1 MKDYGHV
8 IIWLDYFNKNL
19 SKRKG
24 RRISKKLAIYDPTLE
39 ELSKA
44 SKDLNLAISDE
55 STNNQARYPRRP
67 YVRSGYLMLPKSE
80 KKSNLLNQIAKKL
93 QERRNASKN

>member
-1 MKDYGHV
+1 M
-8 IIWLDYFNKNL
+8 LDYFNKNL

-55 STNNQARYPRRP
+55 NIITKPDIREGPM
-67 YVRSGYLMLPKSE
+67 SG
-80 KKSNLLNQIAKKL
+80 QDI
-93 QERRNASKN
+93 

>member
-1 MKDYGHV
+1 MKDYSQV
-8 IIWLDYFNKNL
+8 ILWLDYFNRNL

-24 RRISKKLAIYDPTLE
+24 RRVPKKLAVSDPTME

-44 SKDLNLAISDE
+44 SKDLDLAISDE
-55 STNNQARYPRRP
+55 NINNQARYPRRP

-80 KKSNLLNQIAKKL
+80 KKSNLLIQIAEKL
-93 QERRNASKN
+93 QERRSASKY

>member
-1 MKDYGHV
+1 V
-8 IIWLDYFNKNL
+8 IIWLEYFNKNL

-55 STNNQARYPRRP
+55 NINNQARYPRRP

-80 KKSNLLNQIAKKL
+80 KKSNLLNQIARKL

>member
-1 MKDYGHV
+1 L

-55 STNNQARYPRRP
+55 DINNQARYPRRP

-80 KKSNLLNQIAKKL
+80 KKSNLLNQIARKL

>member
-24 RRISKKLAIYDPTLE
+24 RRIPKKLAIYDPTME

-44 SKDLNLAISDE
+44 SKDLDFAISDE
-55 STNNQARYPRRP
+55 NASNQARYPRRP

-80 KKSNLLNQIAKKL
+80 KKSNLLIQIAKKL
-93 QERRNASKN
+93 QERRNANKN

>member
-1 MKDYGHV
+1 L

-55 STNNQARYPRRP
+55 NINNQARYPRRP

-80 KKSNLLNQIAKKL
+80 KKSNLLNQIARKL

>member
-1 MKDYGHV
+1 V

-55 STNNQARYPRRP
+55 NINNQARYPRRP

-80 KKSNLLNQIAKKL
+80 KKSNLLNQIARKL
-93 QERRNASKN
+93 QERRNTSKN

>member
-1 MKDYGHV
+1 MKDYGYV

-39 ELSKA
+39 ELCKA

-55 STNNQARYPRRP
+55 NINNQARYPRRP

-80 KKSNLLNQIAKKL
+80 KKSNLLNKIARKL